1 MLIINKYTN
10 PQTGAVSV
18 CCHIMKNEK
27 IIKSYKPMHE
37 DDLELFKGRYKRAMI
52 NNVSHRSRLNFV
64 EMLEGFWLLNFI
76 KDCRLIPYNL
86 LSFLYDQF
94 YQSKLLRR
102 IRYG

>member
-1 MLIINKYTN
+1 MNQCVACKNHNTKIVLLKVFKMLIINKYTN

-27 IIKSYKPMHE
+27 ITKSYKPMHE

-64 EMLEGFWLLNFI
+64 EIMEGF
-76 KDCRLIPYNL
+76 
-86 LSFLYDQF
+86 
-94 YQSKLLRR
+94 
-102 IRYG
+102 